1 MKNVVICC
9 SLEDENIELL
19 KALKGKS
26 ALEDATLHFVHIFE
40 IHVYT
45 SDFSPYIFPSEDK
58 YPEIEEASK
67 KVMRTVAENVCTPSE
82 LEKSKVECYF
92 AYSPKQKI
100 TEYLQEVGADLVVV
114 ASKQKHG
121 IEGLFSSSFTEHLV
135 KYSPCDVHILRA
147 KEDQK

>member
-1 MKNVVICC
+1 MRNVVICC
-9 SLEDENIELL
+9 SLEDENINLL
-19 KALKGKS
+19 KSLKGNPL
-26 ALEDATLHFVHIFE
+26 LENAKLHFVHIFE

-58 YPEIEEASK
+58 YPEIEKASK
-67 KVMRTVAENVCTPSE
+67 DILQSVAKEVCTEEE
-82 LEKSKVECYF
+82 LKNTETECYF

-100 TEYLQEVGADLVVV
+100 SDYLTEVNADLVVV

-135 KYSPCDVHILRA
+135 KYSSCNVHLLRP
-147 KEDQK
+147 KVK

>member
-9 SLEDENIELL
+9 SLEDENIELI
-19 KALKGKS
+19 KTLKGNPL
-26 ALEDATLHFVHIFE
+26 LENAKLHFVHIFE

-58 YPEIEEASK
+58 YPEIEKATKEILSG
-67 KVMRTVAENVCTPSE
+67 VAKEVCTADE
-82 LEKSKVECYF
+82 LKNSQIENYF

-100 TEYLQEVGADLVVV
+100 SDYLTEVDADLVIV

-121 IEGLFSSSFTEHLV
+121 IEGLFSSSFTDHLV
-135 KYSPCDVHILRA
+135 KYSACDIHVLRPPRS
-147 KEDQK
+147 

>member
-19 KALKGKS
+19 KSLKGNPL
-26 ALEDATLHFVHIFE
+26 LENAKLHFVHIFE

-45 SDFSPYIFPSEDK
+45 SDFSPYIFPSEEK
-58 YPEIEEASK
+58 YPEIETASK
-67 KVMRTVAENVCTPSE
+67 NILKGIASSVCTEDELKNSE
-82 LEKSKVECYF
+82 LECYF

-100 TEYLQEVGADLVVV
+100 TEYIDEVDAELVVV

-135 KYSPCDVHILRA
+135 KYSSCNIHILRP
-147 KEDQK
+147 KGN

>member
-19 KALKGKS
+19 KELKGNT
-26 ALEDATLHFVHIFE
+26 AIENATLHFVHIFE

-45 SDFSPYIFPSEDK
+45 SDFSPYIFPSEEK

-67 KVMRTVAENVCTPSE
+67 KVMRSVAEYVCTPEE
-82 LEKSKVECYF
+82 LKKSQVECYF

-100 TEYLQEVGADLVVV
+100 TEYLMDVKADVVVV
-114 ASKQKHG
+114 ASKPKHG

-135 KYSPCDVHILRA
+135 KYSPCDVHVLRP
-147 KEDQK
+147 KLEE

>member
-1 MKNVVICC
+1 MKNVVVCC

-19 KALKGKS
+19 KSLKGS
-26 ALEDATLHFVHIFE
+26 PLLENAKLHFVHIFE

-45 SDFSPYIFPSEDK
+45 SDFSPYVFPSEEK
-58 YPEIEEASK
+58 YPEIEAASK
-67 KVMRTVAENVCTPSE
+67 EILTSIANEVCTEEE
-82 LEKSKVECYF
+82 LKQTDIECYF

-100 TEYLQEVGADLVVV
+100 SDYLVEVNADLVIV

-135 KYSPCDVHILRA
+135 KYSSCNLHVLRP
-147 KEDQK
+147 KGN

>member
-19 KALKGKS
+19 KALKGNN
-26 ALEDATLHFVHIFE
+26 ALENAKLHFVHIFE

-67 KVMRTVAENVCTPSE
+67 KVMKNIADEVCTPSE
-82 LEKSKVECYF
+82 REKSQIECYF

-100 TEYLQEVGADLVVV
+100 TEYLLDVNADVVIV

-121 IEGLFSSSFTEHLV
+121 IEGLFSSSFAEHLV
-135 KYSPCDVHILRA
+135 KYSPCDVHILRP
-147 KEDQK
+147 KEN